1 GVSGGPWPRALAAHG
16 FDRALELPDAGL
28 PRVLA
33 NHLRD
38 RGVVE
43 RDVSF
48 EEPVLAGRPR
58 DQVASCDLDLLRVHV
73 AGDLDHFHPIE
84 QRRGNEIEHVRRGD
98 EERLGEVERDLDV
111 MVHEMRVL
119 LMIQHIEERRGR
131 IPLRVVAKLVDLV
144 DHEHRIGAVNV
155 SQASNDLPGPRADIR
170 AAMAADLRL
179 VANAP
184 HAYPDEIA
192 PHGARD
198 GAPERSLARA
208 GRAGE
213 AEDGTPEIVLE
224 LEDSE
229 VLENPLLHLVQTEVL
244 RVEPFRDL

>member
-1 GVSGGPWPRALAAHG
+1 
-16 FDRALELPDAGL
+16 
-28 PRVLA
+28 
-33 NHLRD
+33 
-38 RGVVE
+38 
-43 RDVSF
+43 
-48 EEPVLAGRPR
+48 
-58 DQVASCDLDLLRVHV
+58 
-73 AGDLDHFHPIE
+73 
-84 QRRGNEIEHVRRGD
+84 
-98 EERLGEVERDLDV
+98 
-111 MVHEMRVL
+111 
-119 LMIQHIEERRGR
+119 
-131 IPLRVVAKLVDLV
+131 
-144 DHEHRIGAVNV
+144 
-155 SQASNDLPGPRADIR
+155 
-170 AAMAADLRL
+170 MAADLRL

-244 RVEPFRDL
+244 RVEPFRDLVQIDRMAHRLAPRQGEQPLDVVADHAGLL